1 MAKKI
6 VVGLGKTGWSVVR
19 FLVQRGEDCLV
30 LDQHP
35 NPPFLKLLQQHHP
48 NVPYLIGA
56 IDFSMVRD
64 AEEIIVSPG
73 VPLDQPFLQQA
84 QAAGI
89 PIIGDIE
96 LFVRYAQAPIIA
108 ITGSNGK
115 STVTSLL
122 GDMAAQAPFRV
133 GVGGNIG
140 VPALDLLSENKD
152 LYVLEISSFQL
163 DSTVSL
169 RAKGSVIL
177 NVSPDHLD
185 RYPSLAAYRQ
195 AKLRIHD
202 NSHFVLCNRDDVS
215 LLNHCPPADAT
226 FGLDCP
232 AQEGD
237 YGLLFLQDRLYLAQG
252 QEPIFPVEQLKI
264 HGMHNVSNALAAIA
278 LADVIG
284 VPRLAITTVLN
295 TFNGLSHR
303 TQWVDTLR
311 EVHYYNDSK
320 GTNVGATQAALEGLP
335 GKVVLIAGGVS
346 KDQDFR
352 YLRPVVERKC
362 RAVVLFGQDAGLIA
376 KALDNAAPL
385 CFAKDM
391 FEAVHV
397 ASSLAVPQ
405 DSVLLSPACASFDMF
420 DNYVQRGEVFVEAV
434 RGLRYEYQNYAL
446 A

>member
-1 MAKKI
+1 MARKI
-6 VVGLGKTGWSVVR
+6 VIGLGKTGWSVVR
-19 FLVQRGEDCLV
+19 FLVQRGEECLV
-30 LDQHP
+30 LDQQL
-35 NPPFLKLLQQHHP
+35 NPPFLKLLQQYHP
-48 NVPYLIGA
+48 DVPYVLGS
-56 IDFSMVRD
+56 IDFSLIKD

-84 QAAGI
+84 KASGI
-89 PIIGDIE
+89 SIIGDIE

-115 STVTSLL
+115 STVTSLV
-122 GDMAAQAPFRV
+122 GDMAAQAPFKV

-140 VPALDLLSENKD
+140 VPALDLLSDNKD

-163 DSTVSL
+163 DSTTSL
-169 RAKGSVIL
+169 RAKASVIL

-195 AKLRIHD
+195 SKLRIHE

-215 LLNHCPPADAT
+215 LRNHCPPADAS

-232 AQEGD
+232 AQESD
-237 YGLLFLQDRLYLAQG
+237 YGLLFLQESLCLAQG

-264 HGMHNVSNALAAIA
+264 HGMHNVANALAAVA
-278 LADVIG
+278 LADVAG
-284 VPRLAITTVLN
+284 VPRLAISNVLSN
-295 TFNGLSHR
+295 FTGLAHR

-311 EVHYYNDSK
+311 DVHYYNDSK

-335 GKVVLIAGGVS
+335 GKVVLIAGGVG
-346 KDQDFR
+346 KDQNFG
-352 YLRPVVERKC
+352 YLRAVVERKC
-362 RAVVLFGQDAGLIA
+362 RAVVLLGRDAALIA

-391 FEAVHV
+391 FEAVHI
-397 ASSLAVPQ
+397 ASSLAAPQ

-420 DNYVQRGEVFVEAV
+420 ESYVQRGEVFVEAV
-434 RGLRYEYQNYAL
+434 RGLRYEYQSHAL